1 MFKLTID
8 KLQEGMVLAQDVTR
22 GDGVVLIS
30 AGRQVTGEVISLLH
44 RLEVETVVLEGDLFA
59 SEEERVEH
67 LRRQEQALD
76 HRFSRVTDD
85 PVLMGIR
92 ELLRHHLR
100 EGRAAMPAAEDPAG
114 AGEQA
119 GGESC

>member
-1 MFKLTID
+1 
-8 KLQEGMVLAQDVTR
+8 MVLAQDVTR

-30 AGRQVTGEVISLLH
+30 AGRQVTAEVISLLR
-44 RLEVETVVLEGDLFA
+44 RLEVTTVVLEGDLFA
-59 SEEERVEH
+59 SEEERIDH

-76 HRFSRVTDD
+76 RRFSRVTDD

-100 EGRAAMPAAEDPAG
+100 HGRAAMPAAGDPVVDAV
-114 AGEQA
+114 GEMMGPE
-119 GGESC
+119 GGGKS

>member
-59 SEEERVEH
+59 SEEERAEH

-100 EGRAAMPAAEDPAG
+100 EGRAAMPAAEDPAE

-119 GGESC
+119 GGES